1 MKQVIKPGMEYIPER
16 ENVRIFLAGTIDNG
30 SSEDWQ
36 KELTDAVKD
45 DAPITFFNPR
55 RDEWNPNEGEEGLIR
70 QIRWEQYYLD
80 KADVILLNFVGS
92 SKSPI
97 SLLELGIYS
106 QTNKLIV
113 LCPKEY
119 YRFMNVKLTCEKYNI
134 PLVES
139 DDWAD
144 QLNVLSQILEL
155 ESPAL
160 LVKPEY
166 LEDSVEEEDVE
177 EEKNDESG
185 KA

>member
-1 MKQVIKPGMEYIPER
+1 MY
-16 ENVRIFLAGTIDNG
+16 NV
-30 SSEDWQ
+30 
-36 KELTDAVKD
+36 
-45 DAPITFFNPR
+45 
-55 RDEWNPNEGEEGLIR
+55 
-70 QIRWEQYYLD
+70 
-80 KADVILLNFVGS
+80 
-92 SKSPI
+92 
-97 SLLELGIYS
+97 
-106 QTNKLIV
+106 
-113 LCPKEY
+113 
-119 YRFMNVKLTCEKYNI
+119 

-166 LEDSVEEEDVE
+166 LDDSVEEEDVE